1 MSSLGSSRPWW
12 RELWPW
18 LLIAGPAL
26 TIVSCIVTI
35 VLAVRY
41 FGDQPLTDGAV
52 KRGLKV
58 ERITAAPPAHA
69 VAVPPSR
76 QPQ

>member
-1 MSSLGSSRPWW
+1 MPSLEASRPWW

-18 LLIAGPAL
+18 LLIAGPAV
-26 TIVSCIVTI
+26 TIVGCIVTI
-35 VLAVRY
+35 VLAVQY

-58 ERITAAPPAHA
+58 EHIIAAPPAHA
-69 VAVPPSR
+69 AVAPSPR
-76 QPQ
+76 RPQ

>member
-1 MSSLGSSRPWW
+1 MPSLEASRPWW

-18 LLIAGPAL
+18 LLIAGPAV
-26 TIVSCIVTI
+26 TIVGCIVTI
-35 VLAVRY
+35 VLAVQY

-58 ERITAAPPAHA
+58 ERIIATPPAHA
-69 VAVPPSR
+69 GVVSPPR
-76 QPQ
+76 RPQ